1 MSIGIYVE
9 SKETDSLVNQ
19 TLITPTPT
27 EVKIFARQLDLSNP
41 QGRYIWQV
49 TTQLDM
55 PESVVTKSPIA
66 VILTDRDIEALSRN
80 NVSTLGVKA
89 IRANET
95 HGTLLGLSQPHDK
108 LVQELVDR
116 LKSADETLNNL
127 VTDNRRNNPIILRP
141 IPYEQEVTNRIVN
154 VDIQAPEKQHSYS
167 MEMATIPDMKWSRDY
182 ITRKLVNNLT
192 EFEVYDN
199 AMRNHENIL
208 LEGHAGSGKTMSVLA
223 YASARGHR
231 YYNVSSHIGLEAS
244 QLFGKWIPTP
254 DGHFRWQDGAV
265 TELVR
270 NGGVLLLNEV
280 NFMPERVTTV
290 LFGLLDARR
299 EIQLMD
305 NNGEVIKAHNE
316 LLVIADMNP
325 NYRGTRPMNQAWKDR
340 FHHIIEFP
348 YDKAIETKLVK
359 SPALI
364 NLANQLRDEFDKE
377 AIETPIS
384 TRKLV
389 AFINNTDNLGL
400 DYATY
405 CFINGFAEHERQA
418 VKLVMETHKANLVTD
433 LVPATNKVVTESEVN
448 L

>member
-1 MSIGIYVE
+1 
-9 SKETDSLVNQ
+9 
-19 TLITPTPT
+19 
-27 EVKIFARQLDLSNP
+27 
-41 QGRYIWQV
+41 
-49 TTQLDM
+49 
-55 PESVVTKSPIA
+55 
-66 VILTDRDIEALSRN
+66 
-80 NVSTLGVKA
+80 
-89 IRANET
+89 
-95 HGTLLGLSQPHDK
+95 
-108 LVQELVDR
+108 
-116 LKSADETLNNL
+116 
-127 VTDNRRNNPIILRP
+127 
-141 IPYEQEVTNRIVN
+141 
-154 VDIQAPEKQHSYS
+154 
-167 MEMATIPDMKWSRDY
+167 
-182 ITRKLVNNLT
+182 
-192 EFEVYDN
+192 
-199 AMRNHENIL
+199 MRNHENIL

>member
-41 QGRYIWQV
+41 QGRYLWQI

-95 HGTLLGLSQPHDK
+95 HGTVLGLSQPHDK

-127 VTDNRRNNPIILRP
+127 VTDNRRNNPIVLRP
-141 IPYEQEVTNRIVN
+141 IPYEQEVTNRVVN

-280 NFMPERVTTV
+280 NFMPERVT
-290 LFGLLDARR
+290 
-299 EIQLMD
+299 
-305 NNGEVIKAHNE
+305 K
-316 LLVIADMNP
+316 
-325 NYRGTRPMNQAWKDR
+325 
-340 FHHIIEFP
+340 
-348 YDKAIETKLVK
+348 
-359 SPALI
+359 
-364 NLANQLRDEFDKE
+364 
-377 AIETPIS
+377 
-384 TRKLV
+384 
-389 AFINNTDNLGL
+389 
-400 DYATY
+400 
-405 CFINGFAEHERQA
+405 
-418 VKLVMETHKANLVTD
+418 
-433 LVPATNKVVTESEVN
+433 
-448 L
+448 

>member
-1 MSIGIYVE
+1 MTIGIYVE
-9 SKETDSLVNQ
+9 SNESNNLVNQ
-19 TLITPTPT
+19 TLITPTPS
-27 EVKIFARQLDLSNP
+27 EVKIFARQIDKSNP
-41 QGRYIWQV
+41 QARCLWQV

-55 PESVVTKSPIA
+55 PESGVTKNPIA
-66 VILTDRDIEALSRN
+66 VIMTDRDMEALTRN
-80 NVSTLGVKA
+80 VVSTLGVKA
-89 IRANET
+89 IRAYET
-95 HGTLLGLSQPHDK
+95 YATETGLSQPHDK

-116 LKSADETLNNL
+116 LKSADQSLNDL

-141 IPYEQEVTNRIVN
+141 IPYEQEVTNRVVN
-154 VDIQAPEKQHSYS
+154 VDIQTPEKQPSYS
-167 MEMATIPDMKWSRDY
+167 MPMATIPDMKWSRDY
-182 ITRKLVNNLT
+182 ITRKLVSNLT

-348 YDKAIETKLVK
+348 YDKSIETKLVK

-389 AFINNTDNLGL
+389 AFINNANNLGL

-405 CFINGFAEHERQA
+405 CFVNGFAEHERQA
-418 VKLVMETHKANLVTD
+418 VKLVMETHKANLVSD
-433 LVPATNKVVTESEVN
+433 LVPDTNKVVIESEVTI
-448 L
+448 